1 MCFFLS
7 ISRGVCR
14 ILQAP
19 PTQLKRSKI
28 INSINHHIKQPFLNN
43 HFGESNQRVRMLL
56 FVGDYIQEKDGKKKE
71 EQMEEKNKIYSYPTP
86 P

>member
-1 MCFFLS
+1 
-7 ISRGVCR
+7 
-14 ILQAP
+14 
-19 PTQLKRSKI
+19 
-28 INSINHHIKQPFLNN
+28 
-43 HFGESNQRVRMLL
+43 MLL